1 MAINLN
7 DAQFAEKPSVKIF
20 NGGVAGV
27 VNGVRVRIEKKKA
40 DESEK
45 SPKYK
50 IILKDEYDAEMNK
63 GYGFIAK
70 DIDKDYSDKA
80 KGFFVKEMRHL
91 CGLFGVKFP
100 DTVETYNE
108 LLDVVMKSCHDKGEI
123 VANVAVSYGMQ
134 DYPKGF
140 LEIASAYNIVK
151 PTEEAYMN
159 PRYQLTRV
167 LPDVVMIPDA
177 SQPAGT
183 FADQSLTPQKG
194 DLPW

>member
-7 DAQFAEKPSVKIF
+7 DEQFAEKPLVKIF

-27 VNGVRVRIEKKKA
+27 VNGVKVRVERKKA

-50 IILKDEYDAEMNK
+50 IILKDENDAEMNK
-63 GYGFIAK
+63 GYGFISK
-70 DIDKDYSDKA
+70 DIDKDFSDKA

-91 CGLFGVKFP
+91 CSLFDVKFP
-100 DTVETYNE
+100 DTVDTYNE
-108 LLDVVMKSCHDKGEI
+108 LLDLVMKGCHSKGEI
-123 VANVAVSYGMQ
+123 IGNVVVSYGMK
-134 DYPKGF
+134 DYPKAF

-151 PTEEAYMN
+151 PTEKVSITAKH
-159 PRYQLTRV
+159 QLERI
-167 LPDVVMIPDA
+167 LPDAVMSPDA
-177 SQPAGT
+177 NQPAGT
-183 FADQSLTPQKG
+183 FADNSLTPQKK